1 MIRTATPIER
11 AAVLAL
17 AAALVLGGC
26 AGAAPTATDAAFSV
40 REVRPSK
47 AKAEAPAAK
56 AATAK
61 ASAAKAAA
69 AATPVVATATLAIT
83 GAAGYRLQT
92 LTAYNTTDID
102 HVTLTLYKNDGTGNY
117 VATGVTLNVANAN
130 LATAVSLGNLRS
142 NTTYRVIARAF
153 ADAAETTEIDDIA
166 EAGTN
171 ANCAV
176 DFLTP
181 SVQAATAGDNIDD
194 ASMLVTIPLKLKSK
208 TFAGSAGAAN
218 GLTITN
224 GVIVDT
230 TTTETLN

>member
-1 MIRTATPIER
+1 MTRTATPIER
-11 AAVLAL
+11 AAALAL
-17 AAALVLGGC
+17 AATLLLGGC
-26 AGAAPTATDAAFSV
+26 AGAAPTASDAAFTV

-47 AKAEAPAAK
+47 ARAAEPAAK
-56 AATAK
+56 AAAK
-61 ASAAKAAA
+61 AGAAKAAA
-69 AATPVVATATLAIT
+69 TAASIVAKATLAIT

-102 HVTLTLYKNDGTGNY
+102 HVTLTLFKDDGTGNY
-117 VATGVTLNVANAN
+117 VATGVALSVSNAA

-142 NTTYRVIARAF
+142 ATTYRVVARAY
-153 ADAAETTEIDDIA
+153 ADAAETDEIDEIA

-176 DFLTP
+176 DFTTP

-208 TFAGSAGAAN
+208 TFAGTAGAAS
-218 GLTITN
+218 GVTVTN